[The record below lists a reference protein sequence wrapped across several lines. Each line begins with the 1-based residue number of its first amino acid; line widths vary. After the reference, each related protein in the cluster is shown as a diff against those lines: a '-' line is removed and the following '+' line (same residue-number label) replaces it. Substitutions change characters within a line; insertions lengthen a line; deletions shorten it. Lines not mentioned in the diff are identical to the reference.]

1 MIFKKDRTERGL
13 WAAQYY
19 KYKSYSY
26 VSWCYLG
33 EHGLA
38 VLGDHGGL
46 VAVQAHHRLVEGLL
60 GVPQLP
66 VQLRHAALQP
76 IRSQY

>member
-19 KYKSYSY
+19 KYKS
-26 VSWCYLG
+26 YLG

>member
-1 MIFKKDRTERGL
+1 MITNLRMELFEAL
-13 WAAQYY
+13 
-19 KYKSYSY
+19 
-26 VSWCYLG
+26 VSWRHLG